1 MSELVN
7 AVKSA
12 IESRVRNIHTAMPGR
27 VESYDAGSQ
36 TASIVPMV
44 IPTVPGADEDDG
56 EAAAPLPKLLSVPVI
71 FPRAG
76 DFAITFPVRKGD
88 TVLLIFAER
97 DIGRWRATG
106 ERERPIVSTP
116 HGISGA
122 IAIPGLY
129 PSGDAL
135 SGVDEDA
142 LFLGQ
147 PGGFGVRVTDERAE
161 VGGDSDA
168 AALASK
174 VDAFFDAFVGA
185 QPVAQDG
192 GAAIQTAVME
202 AWGASDTTAS
212 AKLKLGG

>member
-1 MSELVN
+1 MSDLVN

-12 IESRVRNIHTAMPGR
+12 IESRVRNIHTAIPGR
-27 VESYDAGSQ
+27 VESYDAGTQ

-106 ERERPIVSTP
+106 EREQPIVSTP

-122 IAIPGLY
+122 VAIPGLY
-129 PSGDAL
+129 PSGEAL
-135 SGVDEDA
+135 SGVHEDA

-147 PGGFGVRVTDERAE
+147 PGGFGVRITDERAE

-174 VDAFFDAFVGA
+174 VDALIKAFDSHVHPG
-185 QPVAQDG
+185 VMTG
-192 GAAIQTAVME
+192 EGSTAVTDSPV
-202 AWGASDTTAS
+202 GGTSASS
-212 AKLKLGG
+212 KLKLGG

>member
-1 MSELVN
+1 MSDLVN

-12 IESRVRNIHTAMPGR
+12 IESRVRNIHTAIPGR
-27 VESYDAGSQ
+27 VESYDAGTQ

-56 EAAAPLPKLLSVPVI
+56 EAEAPLPKLLSVPVI

-88 TVLLIFAER
+88 TVLLVFAER

-122 IAIPGLY
+122 VAIPGLY

-147 PGGFGVRVTDERAE
+147 PGSFGVRITDERAE
-161 VGGDSDA
+161 VGGSSDA

-174 VDAFFDAFVGA
+174 VDELIDAFTGMA
-185 QPVAQDG
+185 PVAQDG
-192 GAAIQTAVME
+192 GAALQEAVKTKWE
-202 AWGASDTTAS
+202 TIKTTAS
-212 AKLKLGG
+212 SKLKLGG